1 MFNQPFG
8 LQSLPQWDVI
18 VGSVHIDDLS
28 AKARHDV
35 ILAPATADGV
45 PWVQCRFVEVCVRMA
60 AEVDGGSMRAPQ
72 PQPTQRPPPT
82 DHSYAVIASIV
93 EAKILD

>member
-1 MFNQPFG
+1 MLSN
-8 LQSLPQWDVI
+8 LVVSL
-18 VGSVHIDDLS
+18 
-28 AKARHDV
+28 
-35 ILAPATADGV
+35 ATEDAL
-45 PWVQCRFVEVCVRMA
+45 VEVCVRMA